1 MGGFDIFKSELENG
15 EWSTP
20 INMGYPINT
29 TCDDFHFVTNARGSR
44 GYYSSSQTGGLGEQD
59 IYSVELESSEAPI
72 LLVRGNIRTE
82 GVEIAEAAPKITIID
97 KTTHKA
103 ANTVYEPNKAS
114 GKYLITLPPAKEY
127 DMIVEAE
134 GFKPYQ
140 TSVVMPKMDEFHEV
154 YQIITLRSL
163 GDGEGQEIVVQNIF
177 ADTRE
182 SINGDTSL
190 ISTANLNNRDYLE
203 TLTQNL
209 NENADNEV
217 AINQAMSLTDHI
229 SNQIIG
235 NEETYAETNSSKY
248 VFDENDPNKGLKEYL
263 VGDHTVLVIPD
274 NYEEQETIGQEV
286 ADNSDNETESS
297 DNNSNNSN
305 EDASTDP
312 NTEGE
317 HTAAFTFEVKFGFDK
332 FELSESYL
340 NDVEIIYSTYKRH
353 EEAYI
358 EIDGHTDSKGSDI
371 YNMSLS
377 KRRAD
382 AVAEYLIKKGVPKS
396 HISTSGKGETQPIAP
411 NTKPDG
417 TDNPEGR
424 AKNRRTEVK
433 IVNH

>member
-1 MGGFDIFKSELENG
+1 
-15 EWSTP
+15 
-20 INMGYPINT
+20 
-29 TCDDFHFVTNARGSR
+29 
-44 GYYSSSQTGGLGEQD
+44 
-59 IYSVELESSEAPI
+59 
-72 LLVRGNIRTE
+72 
-82 GVEIAEAAPKITIID
+82 
-97 KTTHKA
+97 
-103 ANTVYEPNKAS
+103 
-114 GKYLITLPPAKEY
+114 
-127 DMIVEAE
+127 
-134 GFKPYQ
+134 
-140 TSVVMPKMDEFHEV
+140 
-154 YQIITLRSL
+154 LRSL

-229 SNQIIG
+229 SNQLIG
-235 NEETYAETNSSKY
+235 NEETYTETNSSKY

-297 DNNSNNSN
+297 NNNSNDSN
-305 EDASTDP
+305 EDASTDT